1 MIHGV
6 TRRDVKVE
14 GEFFWNSM
22 VCSRTLVNPMMI
34 YLFISSSSFFFL
46 FSSDRIILY
55 LGTKQRRRNI
65 LMGSAVNEW
74 NRIGWLLAICA
85 NDHLLARIITS
96 TNLPWLMIVIFW
108 NSYCV
113 IKRIVFMKLFLEKC
127 EISFQLISLCSFRYI
142 IHYFK
147 MVYLYCKRSHN
158 GNVI

>member
-6 TRRDVKVE
+6 TRRDAKVE

-65 LMGSAVNEW
+65 LMGSAVNE
-74 NRIGWLLAICA
+74 
-85 NDHLLARIITS
+85 
-96 TNLPWLMIVIFW
+96 
-108 NSYCV
+108 
-113 IKRIVFMKLFLEKC
+113 
-127 EISFQLISLCSFRYI
+127 
-142 IHYFK
+142 
-147 MVYLYCKRSHN
+147 
-158 GNVI
+158 